1 MGQMTMSMG
10 ELPPPL
16 KADIQEEVISY
27 LGTRHDQEA
36 RSILIKHNL
45 RLVVHIAEK
54 FYNTRIDLDDLFS
67 IGTIGLIKGVRT
79 FNPEKGVKLGTYVT
93 PCIRNEILMYLRKTQ
108 KQGLEVP
115 LDEPLCTDADG
126 NELTWLDVLEAEG
139 AEASRDLELEGRREM
154 LLEAI
159 GRLNARDQTIIKLS
173 FGIGIPDGRKWS
185 QREIAESLDISQ
197 SYVSRLE
204 KTILQELKKEL
215 LKAGF

>member
-16 KADIQEEVISY
+16 KADIQDEVISY

-45 RLVVHIAEK
+45 RLVVHVAEK

-67 IGTIGLIKGVRT
+67 IGTIGLIKGVKT

-108 KQGLEVP
+108 KYGLEVS
-115 LDEPLCTDADG
+115 LDESLCMDADG
-126 NELTWLDVLEAEG
+126 NELTWLDILEAEG
-139 AEASRDLELEGRREM
+139 ADVSRDLELEGRREM

-159 GRLNARDQTIIKLS
+159 ERLNERDQTIIKLS

-185 QREIAESLDISQ
+185 QREIAEWLGVTQ
-197 SYVSRLE
+197 SHVSRLE
-204 KTILQELKKEL
+204 KRILQKLKKEL

>member
-1 MGQMTMSMG
+1 MGQMRMSMG

-16 KADIQEEVISY
+16 KADIQDEVISY
-27 LGTRHDQEA
+27 LGTGHDQEA

-45 RLVVHIAEK
+45 RLVIHVAEK
-54 FYNTRIDLDDLFS
+54 FHNTRIDLDDLFS

-159 GRLNARDQTIIKLS
+159 ERLNARDQTIIKLS

-185 QREIAESLDISQ
+185 QKEIAELLDISQ

-204 KTILQELKKEL
+204 KIILQKLKKEL